1 MRRAHLHMS
10 WSDSMA
16 SSVTLGGNRSLAV
29 RPPTSRLT
37 RGTQRMSGTDQT
49 LRRLVQDLSASRIQ
63 EEPEDETENT
73 PLSANEIAQVE
84 NRDPESSTEVIEPLS
99 RRKRVVR
106 SIKTKTQQ
114 LLRLISYYIQR
125 FIDDYSASASI
136 YRPLYYSTY

>member
-49 LRRLVQDLSASRIQ
+49 LRRLVQDLGASRIQ

-73 PLSANEIAQVE
+73 PLSTNEIAQVE
-84 NRDPESSTEVIEPLS
+84 NGDPELSTEVIEPLS

-125 FIDDYSASASI
+125 FIDNYNASASI

>member
-49 LRRLVQDLSASRIQ
+49 LRRLVQDLGASRIQ

-84 NRDPESSTEVIEPLS
+84 NRDPELSTEVIEPLS

-114 LLRLISYYIQR
+114 LLRLISYYMQR
-125 FIDDYSASASI
+125 FIDDYNASASI
-136 YRPLYYSTY
+136 YRPLYYST